1 MITSPSKRPVSVKSL
16 AGSPVLKPEVC
27 IDDFDEELRSISND
41 LPPANFDLYHFLS
54 PQSLDQDASKTSA
67 ATCPVAANSHVPGT
81 DRASKTGHP
90 RAGFINL
97 PFDLHEQILEQYFGP
112 KVCVN
117 CSSTTSDSSRRSWSR
132 CPRFTRRRQMT
143 DLALVCRSWRQLIQ
157 ARIYRRVGTFSPN
170 RYPDLDDSYI
180 IDKSRISKEPISAFQ
195 HHRMGALKLDLTG
208 LA

>member
-16 AGSPVLKPEVC
+16 AGSPVLKPEDC

-41 LPPANFDLYHFLS
+41 LPPANFDLDHFFS

-90 RAGFINL
+90 RAGFLNL

-157 ARIYRRVGTFSPN
+157 ARIYRHSMLITMQPSNLN
-170 RYPDLDDSYI
+170 RFMLTRS
-180 IDKSRISKEPISAFQ
+180 SRA
-195 HHRMGALKLDLTG
+195 
-208 LA
+208 